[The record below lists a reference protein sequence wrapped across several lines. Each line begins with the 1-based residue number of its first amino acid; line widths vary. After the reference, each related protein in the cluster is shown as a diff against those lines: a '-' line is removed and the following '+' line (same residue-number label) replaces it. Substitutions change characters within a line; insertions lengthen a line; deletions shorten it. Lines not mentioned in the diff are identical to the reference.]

1 MVRSSCARL
10 AVLFFALA
18 SATVTT
24 TAVRSAFAGSGCVT
38 TPTGIECD
46 YSGSTTSTMT
56 ATTPPLRY
64 LVTANDP
71 VVGPCWYWSPYPPG
85 LDSWDSANDAAIINT
100 RWALPACPTETAST
114 TTTTTSTAWEVF
126 RSFDLSRPS
135 PVLRP
140 VVGITNLPTLLGV
153 DRPLAL
159 SHDELLPDGNL
170 LQVRADVE
178 RETGDDPVFDGYYIY
193 GSYFLTGDSRNY
205 KADKGLFDI
214 IQPAHPFRLQGDGW
228 GAWEL
233 ATRYSV
239 LDLNDADV
247 NGGEERNVTLGLNW
261 YPNSFVRLMANYVH
275 VLDID
280 GGVHDNEDLD
290 LFQVRAQV
298 AY

>member
-178 RETGDDPVFDGYYIY
+178 KVWVDW
-193 GSYFLTGDSRNY
+193 
-205 KADKGLFDI
+205 
-214 IQPAHPFRLQGDGW
+214 GDGSPPA
-228 GAWEL
+228 G
-233 ATRYSV
+233 
-239 LDLNDADV
+239 
-247 NGGEERNVTLGLNW
+247 
-261 YPNSFVRLMANYVH
+261 YP
-275 VLDID
+275 
-280 GGVHDNEDLD
+280 
-290 LFQVRAQV
+290 AQV
-298 AY
+298 AFDNGASHPYTIKTCPEDYRVQAPSGWRCHPTLEAYRVRVTFEWVGRYRTGGSWILLGSIERSATRSHDVDEVVGVLIAP